1 MAEARGFAKL
11 PVIVHDICHHPT
23 IVNSGCQSD
32 NIQDDLGLSMPVENV
47 VHQAN

>member
-1 MAEARGFAKL
+1 MAETRGFAKL

-32 NIQDDLGLSMPVENV
+32 KIQDDLGLSMPVENV